1 MQIIGAIKSQGYGII
16 TQEALLKILKT
27 HVLPEKQWQHNE
39 DVMSFYVQHPQT

>member
-27 HVLPEKQWQHNE
+27 RAAMTIFTPRKTVAAAQ
-39 DVMSFYVQHPQT
+39 